1 MTVINLEEMLA
12 AIRELEPEIAIV
24 KVSALMTKCGKPNK
38 NAIDLVRALIVHSK
52 FTILYLHTDPTVENS
67 EIIQWLGENVYK
79 KTSFSVLRNMIGG
92 NIMCATN
99 WKQVLTHDK
108 MVGEPKLA
116 IVDTFKDVETLY
128 KNTNIQPIYLPRRSS
143 DGTKTN

>member
-1 MTVINLEEMLA
+1 MTVINLEEMLS

-24 KVSALMTKCGKPNK
+24 KISALMNKNGEPNK

-52 FTILYLHTDPTVENS
+52 FTILYLYTNPTTENS

-92 NIMCATN
+92 NVMCATS

-116 IVDTFKDVETLY
+116 IVDTIKDVEVLY
-128 KNTNIQPIYLPRRSS
+128 KHTNIQPIYLPRRS
-143 DGTKTN
+143 

>member
-24 KVSALMTKCGKPNK
+24 KISALMKKNGEPNK

-52 FTILYLHTDPTVENS
+52 FTIVYLYTNPTTENS
-67 EIIQWLGENVYK
+67 EMIQWLGENVYK

-92 NIMCATN
+92 NVMCATN
-99 WKQVLTHDK
+99 WKQALTHDK
-108 MVGEPKLA
+108 MVGKPKLA
-116 IVDTFKDVETLY
+116 IVDTIKDVETLY
-128 KNTNIQPIYLPRRSS
+128 KHTNIQPIYLPRRS
-143 DGTKTN
+143 